1 MDISIS
7 PSVGIGVSLQLQ
19 AVLLLKEASTK
30 IKFPER
36 SIDVTLKSVVGG
48 NNLDSKFLFIL
59 LPFQYQLE
67 SFNSAVTLDLLE
79 LKPFI

>member
-7 PSVGIGVSLQLQ
+7 PLVGIGVSLQLQ

-36 SIDVTLKSVVGG
+36 SIDITLKSVVGG
-48 NNLDSKFLFIL
+48 NNLETPSFYLYFYHSSINLNHLTL
-59 LPFQYQLE
+59 L
-67 SFNSAVTLDLLE
+67 LL
-79 LKPFI
+79 LIYWN